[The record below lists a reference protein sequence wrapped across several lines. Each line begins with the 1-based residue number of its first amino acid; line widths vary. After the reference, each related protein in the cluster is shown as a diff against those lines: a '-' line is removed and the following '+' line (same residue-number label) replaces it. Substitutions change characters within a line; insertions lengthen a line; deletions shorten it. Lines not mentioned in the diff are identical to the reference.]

1 MLMTKRKKNP
11 VDKALTKMNNIERAI
26 FNVSTW
32 AEELV
37 DMVDQINSELIELKE
52 TVKKRNV
59 K

>member
-1 MLMTKRKKNP
+1 MTKRKKNP